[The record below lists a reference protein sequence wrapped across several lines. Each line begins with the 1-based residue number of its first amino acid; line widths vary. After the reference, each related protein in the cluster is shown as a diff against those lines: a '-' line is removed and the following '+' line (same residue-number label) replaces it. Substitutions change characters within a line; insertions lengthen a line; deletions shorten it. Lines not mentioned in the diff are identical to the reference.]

1 MNVMILDIKSGLRYR
16 LMEGLEDI
24 KASGS
29 MDFHMAME
37 NSFTLTTKPST
48 LEISTKDQK
57 MDME

>member
-1 MNVMILDIKSGLRYR
+1 
-16 LMEGLEDI
+16 MEGLEDI
-24 KASGS
+24 KASGL